1 MAADYRSENTAA
13 KALPKSIDAIATGI
27 SRHFCLKMPM
37 DIA

>member
-13 KALPKSIDAIATGI
+13 KALLKSIDARSTVI